1 MSKWELAARFIGI
14 GFFIGGSIVLG
25 IFGGLWL
32 DKTLSTHF
40 FWVIG
45 LLLGIVVAFTGLYR
59 MLVPLLDKN
68 NRKRK
73 GQ

>member
-32 DKTLSTHF
+32 DKTLNKHF
-40 FWVIG
+40 FWLIG
-45 LLLGIVVAFTGLYR
+45 LLLGIAVAFVGLYR
-59 MLVPLLDKN
+59 MMLPLLEDKN
-68 NRKRK
+68 KRK
-73 GQ
+73 DQ